1 MSVRPCS
8 RDVSPLTSPPPRVV
22 HVSPSGRATGLTI
35 DQDSATLYWTDQD
48 SLTLKSTSLHR

>member
-1 MSVRPCS
+1 MSVRPFS
-8 RDVSPLTSPPPRVV
+8 RRLTTGLPAPRVV

-35 DQDSATLYWTDQD
+35 DQDSHTLYWTDQD